1 VVAWVGVLVVTVG
14 LAVLGRPSEA
24 VPAVAVGASPAAGAS
39 AGMPAAVVAPLAVS
53 PVVERLAVTAPS
65 MRGLLIG
72 TRAIDIAG
80 TVRGSGPV
88 IVTLESRNQHI
99 LESRTIEVQDG
110 PFVVSFDLP
119 NPRPGGRMFVSAVLI
134 GLNGVPVEA
143 IRRSF
148 ESGPLKTPPM
158 GEDGLVGG
166 IEVESG
172 T

>member
-1 VVAWVGVLVVTVG
+1 VVAWVGVLAVTVG
-14 LAVLGRPSEA
+14 LAVLGRPSDA
-24 VPAVAVGASPAAGAS
+24 APAVAVGATPVVGVS
-39 AGMPAAVVAPLAVS
+39 AGPPEAVLAPAAVAPVE
-53 PVVERLAVTAPS
+53 ERLDLTAPS

-80 TVRGSGPV
+80 TVRGTGPV

-99 LESRTIEVQDG
+99 LESRTIQVEDG

-134 GLNGVPVEA
+134 GMDGLPVEA

-148 ESGPLKTPPM
+148 ESGPLREPPM

-166 IEVESG
+166 IDVENG

>member
-1 VVAWVGVLVVTVG
+1 VVA
-14 LAVLGRPSEA
+14 
-24 VPAVAVGASPAAGAS
+24 PAVA
-39 AGMPAAVVAPLAVS
+39 PAAVAPVE
-53 PVVERLAVTAPS
+53 ERLALTAPS

-80 TVRGSGPV
+80 TVKGNGPV

-99 LESRTIEVQDG
+99 LDSRTIDVEDG

-119 NPRPGGRMFVSAVLI
+119 NPRPGGRMFVSVVLI
-134 GLNGVPVEA
+134 GMNGLPIEA

-166 IEVESG
+166 VEAEDRGSPG
-172 T
+172 DPGLD